1 MSATIKTPLF
11 TALRYAKDQLIRT
24 PGTWIALL
32 VFLLIPVLGWIFL
45 AGYLI
50 RVLRGGEAKL
60 NAWKDLFVSGISA
73 WGIILAYMCIPIVI
87 LFLFRDVHTVA
98 ALIQNFFVMTPGE
111 VLAALP
117 EFLGTYVFYLCLAAV
132 FALRMTLGLIQ
143 YARTGEFLY
152 AFVLNEMYEAV
163 EQMGGWI
170 VYALVWL
177 CVAIPL
183 LVITFG
189 LLKIPIA
196 GWIVLL
202 ILMPF
207 LLVVAGKFL
216 TTLLPAQ
223 DTSTPSSPE

>member
-1 MSATIKTPLF
+1 
-11 TALRYAKDQLIRT
+11 
-24 PGTWIALL
+24 
-32 VFLLIPVLGWIFL
+32 
-45 AGYLI
+45 
-50 RVLRGGEAKL
+50 
-60 NAWKDLFVSGISA
+60 
-73 WGIILAYMCIPIVI
+73 
-87 LFLFRDVHTVA
+87 
-98 ALIQNFFVMTPGE
+98 
-111 VLAALP
+111 
-117 EFLGTYVFYLCLAAV
+117 
-132 FALRMTLGLIQ
+132 MTLGLIQ

-189 LLKIPIA
+189 LLKIHIA

-223 DTSTPSSPE
+223 DAGTPSSPE